1 MLWLLRADFWFNCSE
16 TLVKQLID
24 FSRHIEVARVHLRQV
39 ILVTCIISGSGKFLD
54 DSLST
59 VLVTHEKTRLH
70 RMRVAVAVGV
80 TIPNLG
86 RIFFQINRVL
96 TGNESVPIQITQCW
110 FPGLA
115 IPMLKYEYFFQIKYT
130 EAILSSST
138 RKLLWFKITKC

>member
-1 MLWLLRADFWFNCSE
+1 MLWLFRADFWFNCSE

-86 RIFFQINRVL
+86 RIFFPNKPCADRERKCADTNNTVL
-96 TGNESVPIQITQCW
+96 VPRAGNSN
-110 FPGLA
+110 A
-115 IPMLKYEYFFQIKYT
+115 
-130 EAILSSST
+130 
-138 RKLLWFKITKC
+138 KI